1 MQIDLLSCG
10 IDHIKCGKVD
20 EHQYNVDLII
30 FSHLLY
36 PVQGYEKAFVCFE
49 INNN

>member
-1 MQIDLLSCG
+1 MEINLTECV
-10 IDHIKCGKVD
+10 IDHIKCGQVD
-20 EHQYNVDLII
+20 KNLYNVDLII

-36 PVQGYEKAFVCFE
+36 PITGYEKAFVCFE